1 MNENTRK
8 NPDIFTFM
16 YENPVKYDM
25 GSKQLRLRA
34 VKMFDDKEYLWR
46 IS

>member
-1 MNENTRK
+1 MKIQEK
-8 NPDIFTFM
+8 ILIFSLFL

>member
-1 MNENTRK
+1 MEIQEK
-8 NPDIFTFM
+8 PWYFHIFL

-25 GSKQLRLRA
+25 GSKQLRLWA